1 MRRVGLLMS
10 AYLIRT
16 IVPYFFLS
24 WMLLSVILFVQQSG
38 RFSDIFFSVNLPA
51 SLIWQLMIALIPNV
65 IAFTC
70 PMAVLV
76 GTVIGLAKMQGDS
89 ELVAIRAAGVGNLQ
103 ITLPIILLGV
113 LLSAFAFVVNL
124 EGVPLAAGLVR
135 HVAMQTAIQKLES
148 PIEPGVFN
156 TDLPGYT
163 VFVKNGDAG
172 SGRWQDIFIYNED
185 AGKGTSR
192 FITAQEGRID
202 VSDQISELVLENAV
216 VTTVPKLGQ
225 QGKYVSEN
233 LGSLRIAIKTRRNE
247 MIERLSTVQVTPEEL
262 GLSQLSQYAA
272 SREGK
277 DRIEAQLLWQRRLI
291 LSITPLIF
299 CLLGSAMI
307 LRTNRGGRGFGTVL
321 ALLGLLVYYL
331 VAFFGEQLARTGAV
345 SVPVAALLPIV
356 VSVLLIVL
364 LGLTRRIDLLQR
376 ISDWTSTRVER
387 VRRVPSRL
395 QLRNVL
401 VDLTTGLRDLDLLSS
416 LTKYFALTLA
426 FLCTISVVFT
436 AFELWKFA
444 GAMDGGLTLLAKYL
458 FFLLPFIYLQ
468 YVAPTAAMLA
478 ILATYVIKSRQNE
491 VVTWT
496 SAGLSIY
503 RLLLP
508 CFFATAVLGVVN
520 WEIQERILPVANRI
534 QDELRTQIR
543 SQGSVT
549 RSDGKYWLYE
559 DGKIIIFRAS
569 ESDNERVDGVSG
581 SIEPGVRS
589 ASDNEKKLTA
599 VNVLQFTK
607 GGSLQLLYRS
617 ENAIWRSRK
626 LVLSGPVETA
636 VVEDGRVIQS
646 TVPEAEVELSADPYL
661 GVSDKPSHLTKDQLQ
676 ERLAYSDSDAE
687 RRMFSTAL
695 QKRYSTPFLPFVIAL
710 FSAPFALSLSRK
722 GRIVTI
728 GGAIGIWLLFI
739 GSTNVFE
746 QFGLNGFL
754 PVELAV
760 WSPLAI
766 FSLLGVYLLSRIRT

>member
-1 MRRVGLLMS
+1 MS

-89 ELVAIRAAGVGNLQ
+89 ELVVIRAAGIGNLQ
-103 ITLPIILLGV
+103 ITLPIIILGV
-113 LLSAFAFVVNL
+113 LLSAFAFIVNL

-163 VFVKNGDAG
+163 VFVKNGDPD

-185 AGKGTSR
+185 TGKGTSR
-192 FITAQEGRID
+192 FITAHEGRID

-299 CLLGSAMI
+299 CILGSAMI

-321 ALLGLLVYYL
+321 ALLGLLIYYL
-331 VAFFGEQLARTGAV
+331 VAFFGEQLARTGTV

-376 ISDWTSTRVER
+376 ISDWTSTHVER
-387 VRRVPSRL
+387 ARRVPSRL

-416 LTKYFALTLA
+416 LIRYFVLTLA

-444 GAMDGGLTLLAKYL
+444 GAMEGGLTLLAKYL

-508 CFFATAVLGVVN
+508 CFVATAVLGVVN

-549 RSDGKYWLYE
+549 RTGGKYWLYE
-559 DGKIIIFRAS
+559 DGKIITFQGS
-569 ESDNERVDGVSG
+569 ESDNAKG
-581 SIEPGVRS
+581 SDAPATIEPGITS
-589 ASDNEKKLTA
+589 ASDNEKRLTA
-599 VNVLQFTK
+599 VNVLQFAK
-607 GGSLQLLYRS
+607 GGGLQLLYRS
-617 ENAIWRSRK
+617 EKAFWRSQK
-626 LVLSGPVETA
+626 LVLSGPVESA
-636 VVEDGRVIQS
+636 VIQDSRVQQS
-646 TVPEAEVELSADPYL
+646 TVPEAEVELAADPYL
-661 GVSDKPSHLTKDQLQ
+661 GVSDKPSHLTKNQLQ

-687 RRMFSTAL
+687 RRMFSMAL

-739 GSTNVFE
+739 GSTNFFE
-746 QFGLNGFL
+746 QFGLNGLL
-754 PVELAV
+754 PVRLAV
-760 WSPLAI
+760 WSPLAV